1 LFKKINLRF
10 TSELILSEL
19 ASLMNLYAYDINA
32 ISSLIAKR
40 QWLLFKH
47 DDSFDLIIYAEKYF
61 FCQNEVYFVIKNLEW
76 KIFGIF
82 LFDEKGSNSIVLV
95 RSCFVDSHGCGW
107 NRIAKSKIVSKEA
120 NID

>member
-1 LFKKINLRF
+1 
-10 TSELILSEL
+10 
-19 ASLMNLYAYDINA
+19 MNLYAYDINA